1 MMSNVYNPSN
11 RQASAENANKLGKI
25 NKWFNNVYNM
35 SEQKLIENVT
45 IQPMHYNII
54 KNFWWLLVC

>member
-1 MMSNVYNPSN
+1 
-11 RQASAENANKLGKI
+11 
-25 NKWFNNVYNM
+25 M